1 VKTRDLLNV
10 EPCQYLE
17 ILHYAQDDV
26 IPKDDAIPKEHVIP
40 SENEGSPECG
50 TVPVFGDPS
59 LRSG

>member
-1 VKTRDLLNV
+1 M